1 MGLTKRTWMDQLE
14 KGYTAPAD
22 LFVCQACLA
31 DQYLSEILDAASEEV
46 CCSYCDSTSAAHI
59 SILIDEIM
67 AAIREDFGDPTNELP
82 YDSKE
87 GGWQGS
93 VYDNYE
99 ILDQLDHWT
108 DRDDLVA
115 DVATALSEREWCR
128 KDYFGLDKFQVL
140 NYGWDRFKQQI
151 IHRTRYLFMMSDEGS
166 PYDGHGSIR
175 PARMLERLCE
185 LFSEHRMFRTI
196 DAGMNFVRARVTK
209 RCERPSTA
217 KELGTPDERDAR
229 YANRMSP
236 AGIPMFYA
244 ALHKNTAIAE
254 TFDSICGNLNE
265 LAISLATFRTSRSL
279 VLLDLVKLP
288 SQPSCF
294 DREKRHTI
302 KTIRFLWN
310 LKDDLTKPIDK
321 DGREHV
327 DYVPTQVITEYIR
340 HQVKYGEKRKRQI
353 DGIIYP
359 STKDNGGTS
368 VVIFAESKNCG
379 TWTDRKPHRSSKS
392 SMPTGVD
399 ELVFLHLVDVERV
412 YPEIA
417 FRTEN

>member
-1 MGLTKRTWMDQLE
+1 MDQLE

-31 DQYLSEILDAASEEV
+31 DQYLSEILTPLPRKCAVATV
-46 CCSYCDSTSAAHI
+46 IVQVRHI

-217 KELGTPDERDAR
+217 KESGTPDERDAR

-244 ALHKNTAIAE
+244 ALHKNTAIAGDIR
-254 TFDSICGNLNE
+254 FDCGNLNE

-327 DYVPTQVITEYIR
+327 DYVPHRSLRNISATRSST
-340 HQVKYGEKRKRQI
+340 EKRGSVR
-353 DGIIYP
+353 
-359 STKDNGGTS
+359 ST
-368 VVIFAESKNCG
+368 A
-379 TWTDRKPHRSSKS
+379 
-392 SMPTGVD
+392 
-399 ELVFLHLVDVERV
+399 
-412 YPEIA
+412 
-417 FRTEN
+417 